1 MWVWS
6 ETVNRDRKAPKLK
19 HIYRDASNALTM
31 RINNSPRAFSK
42 RRRNMFKRKPRVL
55 CKVVLVADVQLRDP
69 DQSPLGGQLVEG
81 DVSPVVPPYAL
92 ITCDYCTSTT
102 LTHSKNAVDS
112 RQELLDAQSH
122 VWNLIYNYISSMSLK
137 SAIQLG
143 ILADALSIN
152 KAKSPALFRLM
163 RILVHS
169 KIFDKVKIEHEE
181 EAYSLTRAS
190 RLLLRDEPLSFAPLA
205 LVGIDAIIVDPF
217 HHMAEWFKDEF
228 PTPFFTRNGK
238 TMWEF
243 GENDEGWNKVFNEGM
258 SSDSHFVSSILVNEC
273 KHVFEG
279 LKSVV
284 DVAGGT
290 RVVAKAVA
298 GAFPGLKCIA
308 LDLPQVVDGLE
319 GSENLRFV
327 GGDMFEFIPP
337 ADAVILKWILHNWSE
352 EDCVRILKKCK
363 EAIGGNGGKL
373 IIVDMVIDCEKQEHS
388 AFQTQLL
395 FDVLM
400 MTVLAGKE
408 RTEKEW
414 AHLFSSA
421 GFQNYKITPIL
432 KYFHDYLIILVHVSV
447 FLLVNSSI
455 CSSIS

>member
-1 MWVWS
+1 M
-6 ETVNRDRKAPKLK
+6 ALP
-19 HIYRDASNALTM
+19 NA
-31 RINNSPRAFSK
+31 
-42 RRRNMFKRKPRVL
+42 V
-55 CKVVLVADVQLRDP
+55 
-69 DQSPLGGQLVEG
+69 
-81 DVSPVVPPYAL
+81 
-92 ITCDYCTSTT
+92 
-102 LTHSKNAVDS
+102 VDS

-143 ILADALSIN
+143 IPDAIHKHNKPITLPQLADALSIN

-163 RILVHS
+163 RILVHFN
-169 KIFDKVKIEHEE
+169 IFKHEE

-190 RLLLRDEPLSFAPLA
+190 RLLLRDGPLSFAPLA
-205 LVGIDAIIVDPF
+205 LVGIDAIMVDPF

-243 GENDEGWNKVFNEGM
+243 GENDEGWNKVFNDGM
-258 SSDSHFVSSILVNEC
+258 SSDSHIVNSILVNEC

-290 RVVAKAVA
+290 GVVAKAVA
-298 GAFPGLKCIA
+298 GAFPDIKCVV
-308 LDLPQVVDGLE
+308 LDLPQVVDGLK

-337 ADAVILKWILHNWSE
+337 ADAVILKWILHNWSV

-363 EAIGGNGGKL
+363 EVIGGIGNGGKV
-373 IIVDMVIDCEKQEHS
+373 IIVDMVVDCEKQEHS

-432 KYFHDYLIILVHVSV
+432 GLRSV
-447 FLLVNSSI
+447 IEVFP
-455 CSSIS
+455 